1 MISTFSLFFLQCTVS
16 KHVLCGSIF
25 TCVSPCSLISVFT
38 SAMRY
43 EPLSALANDGQL
55 KAHSQD
61 SNQIY
66 SLLIGL
72 EEAGG
77 RAFISVSS
85 FLFLSSCL
93 RFGLCA
99 GVACSSLSDGQ
110 KEELSAELGVR
121 AEPTRARSAALLQR
135 HSCCSQLWW
144 VTMFCLQ
151 AEDLSTDRLNERMLS
166 TDDTES
172 GKQKGRAKSETS
184 LSSFPLCQRI
194 HSPVA
199 RVQCQTK
206 HVTPCFSCANSRTKN
221 RNQHQLE
228 QKLYV
233 KGCCTI
239 ETLVY

>member
-1 MISTFSLFFLQCTVS
+1 MSFAVLFSPACLLLLWSQ
-16 KHVLCGSIF
+16 
-25 TCVSPCSLISVFT
+25 SLPLLWGMS
-38 SAMRY
+38 
-43 EPLSALANDGQL
+43 PLSALANDGQL

-66 SLLIGL
+66 SLLTGL

-99 GVACSSLSDGQ
+99 GVACSSLSDGERRSCQ
-110 KEELSAELGVR
+110 RSWGF
-121 AEPTRARSAALLQR
+121 EPSQQGPDPQR
-135 HSCCSQLWW
+135 HGCCSQLWW

-151 AEDLSTDRLNERMLS
+151 AEDLSTDRLNERMLP

-184 LSSFPLCQRI
+184 LSSFPHCQRI

-206 HVTPCFSCANSRTKN
+206 HVTSCFSSLVQTAELK
-221 RNQHQLE
+221 
-228 QKLYV
+228 
-233 KGCCTI
+233 I
-239 ETLVY
+239 ETNISWGRNCTLRAVVQ